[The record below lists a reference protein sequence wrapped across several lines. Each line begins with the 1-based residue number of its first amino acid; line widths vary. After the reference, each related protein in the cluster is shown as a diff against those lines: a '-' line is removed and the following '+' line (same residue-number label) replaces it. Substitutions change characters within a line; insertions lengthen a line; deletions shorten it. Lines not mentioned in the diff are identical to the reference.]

1 MAANEAQRA
10 TVEQYITKAAAN
22 SVEDLYWIDQA
33 QLAALEPEVVGV
45 GGVVSPS
52 TGIVDSHGFML
63 SLQSDLEAHGGVLA
77 LGCAVRAIESGA
89 NGNVVHTDDFSLA
102 ADWVINSAGLTAP
115 DLAGDTPGA
124 PRPISLRG
132 ITIRMLVVNRF
143 RVWFIR
149 WQKRADWVYI

>member
-1 MAANEAQRA
+1 MWQGHCGCKRNSACDGRE
-10 TVEQYITKAAAN
+10 YITKAAAN

-63 SLQSDLEAHGGVLA
+63 SLQGDIEAHGGMLA

-89 NGNVVHTDDFSLA
+89 DGNVVHTDDFL
-102 ADWVINSAGLTAP
+102 
-115 DLAGDTPGA
+115 
-124 PRPISLRG
+124 
-132 ITIRMLVVNRF
+132 
-143 RVWFIR
+143 
-149 WQKRADWVYI
+149 WQRIG